1 MIAAMNTAAVGSE
14 TTQIVS
20 NTYAGGLSGGPMRLW
35 LELPNGAVQRLNSKG
50 SFRVPAGARPV
61 MEAPG
66 SGLGGISRSG
76 TESSQTRRWRGVD
89 SNFQFRARWATVSKL
104 CPRPARSAIGAGV
117 SSEQLLASPNTP
129 TKRTRTF
136 VKAAGR

>member
-1 MIAAMNTAAVGSE
+1 MIAARKTAAVGSE

-66 SGLGGISRSG
+66 SGLGGIPA
-76 TESSQTRRWRGVD
+76 TESSQTRRWSEAD
-89 SNFQFRARWATVSKL
+89 SNSWSHDDNEL
-104 CPRPARSAIGAGV
+104 S
-117 SSEQLLASPNTP
+117 
-129 TKRTRTF
+129 
-136 VKAAGR
+136 

>member
-1 MIAAMNTAAVGSE
+1 VFLASAFYWVRVDDDPEGAVGSE

-20 NTYAGGLSGGPMRLW
+20 NTYAGGPMRLC

-66 SGLGGISRSG
+66 SGLGGIPA
-76 TESSQTRRWRGVD
+76 QVPKVRRLAAGGRRIRTFGP
-89 SNFQFRARWATVSKL
+89 STNGETVSTRSVRAFGNGCQNRGLL
-104 CPRPARSAIGAGV
+104 C
-117 SSEQLLASPNTP
+117 
-129 TKRTRTF
+129 
-136 VKAAGR
+136 

>member
-1 MIAAMNTAAVGSE
+1 MIAARKTAAVGSE

-50 SFRVPAGARPV
+50 SFRVPAGARLV

-66 SGLGGISRSG
+66 SGLGGIPAQVPKVRRLAAG
-76 TESSQTRRWRGVD
+76 GESP
-89 SNFQFRARWATVSKL
+89 L
-104 CPRPARSAIGAGV
+104 
-117 SSEQLLASPNTP
+117 
-129 TKRTRTF
+129 RTRL
-136 VKAAGR
+136 

>member
-1 MIAAMNTAAVGSE
+1 MIAARKTAAVGSE

-20 NTYAGGLSGGPMRLW
+20 NTYAGGLAGGPMRLW

-76 TESSQTRRWRGVD
+76 TESSQTRRWREMD
-89 SNFQFRARWATVSKL
+89 SNF
-104 CPRPARSAIGAGV
+104 
-117 SSEQLLASPNTP
+117 
-129 TKRTRTF
+129 
-136 VKAAGR
+136 